1 MLTDKQCRALLKQ
14 AEQGQ
19 LKSTHK
25 AGDGQCLYLRAGKY
39 WKMSYRFDGKQKEL
53 ALGVYPRITLEGA
66 RRARD
71 EAQKLVDQ
79 GIDPQVARKERKAE
93 IRKEQEEAS
102 HSFEIVARERFAKKD
117 ASRGGRVGEKMRDF
131 ERYVF
136 PYIGPVPVS
145 QLKRTQ
151 LIDVLK
157 LLYDR
162 PKTAGKICAYISQV
176 CKYAVAMGYIESDP
190 SACLSNTLPVMPEV
204 KHIPHLEGERE
215 IGLLCIAIDE
225 FTGFPSTRYAL
236 KLALLMGDALRSKA
250 LRNSRWKYIDLEKGL
265 WTVPKGEMKV
275 KTQAHTVA
283 LPRQAVSL
291 LKELQQL
298 YPHSPEDYVFPGTI
312 KGNSLSSSTL
322 NQAIRRM
329 GYTSEELCFHG
340 IRGTFSTWAN
350 TQRQQGDQ
358 RFDAELIE
366 KCLAHKGGVDVRFS
380 YDHSDPLEARRQ
392 ILQLWADALDDMARK
407 AVGKSQELQDR
418 GRE

>member
-25 AGDGQCLYLRAGKY
+25 AGDGKSLYLRAGKY

-53 ALGVYPRITLEGA
+53 ALGVYPRITLEAA

-79 GIDPQVARKERKAE
+79 GIDPQVARKERKAK

-102 HSFEIVARERFAKKD
+102 HLFEAVARERFAKKD
-117 ASRGGRVGEKMRDF
+117 AIRGEHTHGKLRDF
-131 ERYVF
+131 ERHVF

-145 QLKRTQ
+145 QLKRSQ
-151 LIDVLK
+151 LVEVLK

-162 PKTAGKICAYISQV
+162 PPTARKICTYISQI
-176 CKYAVAMGYIESDP
+176 CKYAIAMGYIESDP
-190 SACLSNTLPVMPEV
+190 SACLNNTLPAMPEV
-204 KHIPHLEGERE
+204 KHLPHIEGERE
-215 IGLLCIAIDE
+215 IGLLCIAIDDYK
-225 FTGFPSTRYAL
+225 GFPSTRYAL
-236 KLALLMGDALRSKA
+236 KLALLMGDALRNKA

-283 LPRQAVSL
+283 LPRQAILL
-291 LKELQQL
+291 LKELQEL
-298 YPHSPEDYVFPGTI
+298 YPHGPEDYVFPGTI
-312 KGNSLSSSTL
+312 KGKSLSESAL
-322 NQAIRRM
+322 NQAIRYM
-329 GYTSEELCFHG
+329 GYSKEELCFHG

-350 TQRQQGDQ
+350 TQRQQGDT
-358 RFDAELIE
+358 RFDPELIE
-366 KCLAHKGGVDVRFS
+366 KCLAHKGGGDVRFN

-392 ILQLWADALDDMARK
+392 VLQLWADALDEMARQ
-407 AVGKSQELQDR
+407 AA
-418 GRE
+418 GRPKE

>member
-25 AGDGQCLYLRAGKY
+25 AGDGKSLYLRAGKY

-53 ALGVYPRITLEGA
+53 ALGVYPRITLEAA

-79 GIDPQVARKERKAE
+79 GIDPQVARKERKAK

-102 HSFEIVARERFAKKD
+102 HLFEAVARERFAKKD
-117 ASRGGRVGEKMRDF
+117 AIRGEHTHGKLRDF
-131 ERYVF
+131 ERHVF

-145 QLKRTQ
+145 QLKRSQ
-151 LIDVLK
+151 LVEVLK

-162 PKTAGKICAYISQV
+162 PPTARKICTYISQI
-176 CKYAVAMGYIESDP
+176 CKYAIAMGYIESDP
-190 SACLSNTLPVMPEV
+190 SACLNNTLPAMPEV
-204 KHIPHLEGERE
+204 KHLPYIEGERE
-215 IGLLCIAIDE
+215 IGLLCIAIDDYK
-225 FTGFPSTRYAL
+225 GFPSTRYAL
-236 KLALLMGDALRSKA
+236 KLALLMGDALRNKA
-250 LRNSRWKYIDLEKGL
+250 LRNSRWKYIDIEKRL

-283 LPRQAVSL
+283 LPRQAVLL
-291 LKELQQL
+291 LKELQEL
-298 YPHSPEDYVFPGTI
+298 YPHGPEDYVFPGTI
-312 KGNSLSSSTL
+312 KGKSLSESAL
-322 NQAIRRM
+322 NQAIRYM
-329 GYTSEELCFHG
+329 GYSKEELCFHG

-350 TQRQQGDQ
+350 TQRQQGDT
-358 RFDAELIE
+358 RFDPELIE
-366 KCLAHKGGVDVRFS
+366 KCLAHKGGGDVRFN

-392 ILQLWADALDDMARK
+392 VLQLWADALDEMARK
-407 AVGKSQELQDR
+407 AASKSQE
-418 GRE
+418 

>member
-39 WKMSYRFDGKQKEL
+39 WKFVYRFDGKQKEL
-53 ALGVYPRITLEGA
+53 ALGIYPRVTLEAA

-71 EAQKLVDQ
+71 EAQKLAAQ
-79 GIDPQVARKERKAE
+79 GIDPGAARKERKAE

-102 HSFEIVARERFAKKD
+102 HSFEAVARERFAKKD
-117 ASRGGRVGEKMRDF
+117 ASRGGRVGEKMRDL
-131 ERYVF
+131 ERHVF
-136 PYIGPVPVS
+136 PYIGAVPVS
-145 QLKRTQ
+145 QLKRSQ

-162 PKTAGKICAYISQV
+162 PSTARRICIYITQI
-176 CKYAVAMGYIESDP
+176 CKYSIAMGYIESDP
-190 SACLSNTLPVMPEV
+190 SACLSSTLPENKEI
-204 KHIPHLEGERE
+204 KHRSHIEGERE

-225 FTGFPSTRYAL
+225 YRGFPSTRYAL
-236 KLALLMGDALRSKA
+236 KLALLMGDALRNKA

-275 KTQAHTVA
+275 KTQSYTVA
-283 LPRQAVSL
+283 LPKQAISL

-298 YPHSPEDYVFPGTI
+298 YPHGPEDYVFPGTM
-312 KGNSLSSSTL
+312 KGRSLSETVLS
-322 NQAIRRM
+322 NAIRRM
-329 GYTSEELCFHG
+329 GYSKEELCFHG
-340 IRGTFSTWAN
+340 LRATFSTWAN

-358 RFDAELIE
+358 RFDVELIE
-366 KCLAHKGGVDVRFS
+366 KCLAHKGRGEVRFS

-392 ILQLWADALDDMARK
+392 ILQLWADALDEMARK
-407 AVGKSQELQDR
+407 AAGKSQE
-418 GRE
+418 